1 MKKLILMLLLTIS
14 AAASAQKMTIKTG
27 NGQTVE
33 ISCEGNLKPQAI
45 SVASDGTVT
54 LKMGEETTPVTSA
67 NVAEADSYVETTD
80 SLETENPVFYTG
92 EELETDV
99 KSDSLASD
107 SLSTSAAI
115 AAVANAVVE
124 ELSPEYA
131 QFNKEHEGTHPG
143 TEKELVKRIA
153 KNYVDE
159 DIVEA
164 ADLLTQLFGSI
175 RFTKDS
181 TFVPKYAM
189 RKAKPEW
196 RAYDIVEL
204 SGNLGKDISSVSD
217 DMATRITEKD
227 YGDDTE
233 NEKKYGGGIKYSR
246 TYMRGTIEDGEWKPN
261 PLGFAVSWGGLFSY
275 AYEQDAGSFV
285 NAMGKV
291 GVQIGHD
298 ICFGVDALCGVG
310 IVPYKTFITND
321 INHNTV
327 SKSAWC
333 FKYGVEG
340 WGSLNFSKDTYTAIY
355 GRYIT
360 SIRPATGKYELSKGW
375 NVLYEDFDPSCWEV
389 GLAVGYKFGA
399 PEPLKQEKRLRANI
413 STGYNFTG
421 NKGIFVATEIER
433 FSQVSKS
440 TYLSYGLRVEDA
452 FGSKEKGGDMTSFL
466 LSGGFQVCQPYNCWF
481 WGTKLLGGVG
491 EYPVVNIA
499 KQDKYTVKD
508 YATQLCFRTALQL
521 SGGIQLGKGNT
532 IYCGVRVG
540 GHFGKSITFEN
551 FEDGTKVE
559 NLSGF
564 DLGASLGYNFTF

>member
-1 MKKLILMLLLTIS
+1 
-14 AAASAQKMTIKTG
+14 MTIKTG

-67 NVAEADSYVETTD
+67 NVAEADSRDETTD
-80 SLETENPVFYTG
+80 SLETENPVLYTG
-92 EELETDV
+92 EEPETDV

-375 NVLYEDFDPSCWEV
+375 NVLYEDFDPSYPEMVAGIKSEEYYISMMIAWYFATALAKQYDTVLPFIEDQLGLVV
-389 GLAVGYKFGA
+389 GVALVQQVVVDLGLVLAVVLDVVFGQA
-399 PEPLKQEKRLRANI
+399 ELARDLTDVAR
-413 STGYNFTG
+413 SCFLCNFD
-421 NKGIFVATEIER
+421 VALE
-433 FSQVSKS
+433 SHS
-440 TYLSYGLRVEDA
+440 
-452 FGSKEKGGDMTSFL
+452 
-466 LSGGFQVCQPYNCWF
+466 N
-481 WGTKLLGGVG
+481 
-491 EYPVVNIA
+491 
-499 KQDKYTVKD
+499 
-508 YATQLCFRTALQL
+508 
-521 SGGIQLGKGNT
+521 
-532 IYCGVRVG
+532 
-540 GHFGKSITFEN
+540 H
-551 FEDGTKVE
+551 
-559 NLSGF
+559 NLS
-564 DLGASLGYNFTF
+564 NKI

>member
-1 MKKLILMLLLTIS
+1 M
-14 AAASAQKMTIKTG
+14 
-27 NGQTVE
+27 
-33 ISCEGNLKPQAI
+33 
-45 SVASDGTVT
+45 
-54 LKMGEETTPVTSA
+54 
-67 NVAEADSYVETTD
+67 
-80 SLETENPVFYTG
+80 
-92 EELETDV
+92 
-99 KSDSLASD
+99 
-107 SLSTSAAI
+107 
-115 AAVANAVVE
+115 
-124 ELSPEYA
+124 
-131 QFNKEHEGTHPG
+131 
-143 TEKELVKRIA
+143 KRIA
-153 KNYVDE
+153 KNYINE
-159 DIVEA
+159 DVVEA
-164 ADLLTQLFGSI
+164 ADLFGQLFGSI
-175 RFTKDS
+175 RFTKDA
-181 TFVPKYAM
+181 TFAPKYAM

-217 DMATRITEKD
+217 DMASRITEKD

-246 TYMRGTIEDGEWKPN
+246 TYIRGTIEDGEWKPN
-261 PLGFAVSWGGLFSY
+261 PIGFAISWGGLFSY
-275 AYEQDAGSFV
+275 SYEQGAGSFV

-298 ICFGVDALCGVG
+298 ICFGVDALYGVG

-327 SKSAWC
+327 SKNAWC

-340 WGSLNFSKDTYTAIY
+340 WGSLNFSGDTYTAVY

-375 NVLYEDFDPSCWEV
+375 EVLYEDFDPSCWEI

-399 PEPLKQEKRLRANI
+399 PKALSQEKRLRVNI

-440 TYLSYGLRVEDA
+440 TFLSYGLRVEDA
-452 FGSKEKGGDMTSFL
+452 FGRDEKGGDMTSFL
-466 LSGGFQVCQPYNCWF
+466 LSGGLHVGQPYNFWF

-499 KQDKYTVKD
+499 RHDNYEVKD

-521 SGGIQLGKGNT
+521 SGGIRLGKCNT
-532 IYCGVRVG
+532 VYCGVRVG
-540 GHFGKSITFEN
+540 GHFGKAITFEN
-551 FEDGTKVE
+551 FDEDTKVE

-564 DLGASLGYNFTF
+564 DLGVSLGYSLTF